1 MRSKLIRNFNV
12 IFYIHTKNI
21 HVSQK
26 RTTMIKFIIILAFI
40 FYILP
45 KLIKWGLKGFITTQ
59 MNKAQQDIRHQ
70 QKAYQSQQKY
80 EGQIDVDYVPKKN
93 GNKSENSGSGE
104 YVDYEEVK

>member
-70 QKAYQSQQKY
+70 QKAYQSQQKR
-80 EGQIDVDYVPKKN
+80 EGQDT
-93 GNKSENSGSGE
+93 
-104 YVDYEEVK
+104 EE